1 MPVYKDERRGKYY
14 YSFSRS
20 GQRVRS
26 KDYTNKKECEKDLAK
41 ALLTFKPASA
51 QYTFSRLADEF
62 LEEKRTRMKEASWQ
76 RLRIMLDHWLATL
89 GSVRIDKLTPQK
101 YAEALAY
108 LDTYER
114 NGKPL
119 TNRYKNK
126 CIWCFK
132 RLCKWSEQRYDLH
145 TSVPYKFEPYRNEEK
160 KEMQYLT
167 LDQFNDL
174 LAVVDDPV
182 YCALFVVLFNCGLR
196 IGEANALQWSD
207 IDFEKGTMTINKT
220 VSTKLKTGDMQ
231 YRITTPKTASSI
243 RTLRL
248 PQSVSTA
255 LLSLRDKVYHH
266 NGENPTVRPQFVF
279 GGYKPIPESTI
290 TKQKD
295 KYLALAG
302 LPRIRLHDFRH
313 SCASLLINYGAT
325 PLHVSKWLGHANVTM
340 TLNTYSHLW
349 SSEIDGIARMLDNI
363 TGQENAKTVRKN
375 VRKDLLT

>member
-1 MPVYKDERRGKYY
+1 MPVYKDERRSTYY

-26 KDYTNKKECEKDLAK
+26 KDYTNRKQCEKDLAK
-41 ALLTFKPASA
+41 ALLTFKPAPV
-51 QYTFSRLADEF
+51 QYTISQLAQEF
-62 LEEKRTRMKEASWQ
+62 LEEKRTRMKEASWK
-76 RLRIMLDHWLATL
+76 RLCVMVNHWTGTL

-101 YAEALAY
+101 YADALAY

-114 NGKPL
+114 NGKRL
-119 TNRYKNK
+119 SNKYKNN
-126 CIWCFK
+126 CIGCFK
-132 RLCKWSEQRYDLH
+132 RICKWSEQRYDLY
-145 TSVPYKFEPYRNEEK
+145 TSVPYKFEPYKNEQK
-160 KEMQYLT
+160 KEMQFLT

-182 YCALFVVLFNCGLR
+182 YYALFVVLFNCGLR

-220 VSTKLKTGDMQ
+220 VSTKLKTGDKQ
-231 YRITTPKTASSI
+231 YRITTPKTPASI

-255 LLSLRDKVYHH
+255 LLTLRDKQYHLASKSC
-266 NGENPTVRPQFVF
+266 PAFVF
-279 GGYKPIPESTI
+279 GGCRPIPESSI

-302 LPRIRLHDFRH
+302 LPHIRLHDFRH

-363 TGQENAKTVRKN
+363 TGQENAKSVRKN